1 MKPVDAPFIAD
12 SRLTRGGW
20 SVFIDALQM
29 PARVGIHA
37 HEHAAPQP
45 VVLDARL
52 AYRCVP
58 AEQGEA
64 GWIDY
69 DAYCTRIAAFVARKP
84 HTRLLETLA
93 FDIAVLSFDEW
104 PALDAL
110 TLSLHK
116 PKIRPGTKRIGVEL
130 EWTRADYDAWS
141 RAPVAADAM
150 AAN

>member
-1 MKPVDAPFIAD
+1 MKPAEAPFIAD
-12 SRLTRGGW
+12 SRMTGGGW

-37 HEHAAPQP
+37 HEHAGPQP

-52 AYRCVP
+52 GYRCVP

-69 DAYCTRIAAFVARKP
+69 DAYCARIAAFVAHKP
-84 HTRLLETLA
+84 HTRLLETLV

-110 TLSLHK
+110 TLALHK
-116 PKIRPGTKRIGVEL
+116 PKIRPGTRRVGVTFD
-130 EWTRADYDAWS
+130 WTRADHARW
-141 RAPVAADAM
+141 RAARCAGA
-150 AAN
+150 